1 LLVVAD
7 YFNRRKLF
15 PDLQLM
21 SEKPCVIL
29 IPQLRQNFIE
39 NITISGN
46 VVISSET
53 EENLADYEMGL
64 DGGGRKKTIVS
75 FKIS

>member
-1 LLVVAD
+1 LTSPSIFD
-7 YFNRRKLF
+7 C
-15 PDLQLM
+15 DL
-21 SEKPCVIL
+21 SWKGTSKKPWAIL
-29 IPQLRQNFIE
+29 ISQIHQNFIE

-53 EENLADYEMGL
+53 EESLADYEKGL
-64 DGGGRKKTIVS
+64 DGVGRKKTIIS